1 MKREAHITQQQ
12 LQVAI
17 ERFIEEGGLVKKL
30 PPEVVPRALLVGSE
44 HGRFEPVSY
53 YAHAEALYI

>member
-30 PPEVVPRALLVGSE
+30 PPEVVPQALLVGSE